1 VQAQQGVGGS
11 LKRPLKRLIL
21 PALIGLAACAR
32 PGPVPAPLAPVG
44 APPPQE
50 AAPPGQVARA
60 ESLSAD
66 SAHGQPVVSP
76 SPTAVQVLPPARDT
90 ASDAAFLDTLR
101 TMTADSV
108 VGRQPAAVSAAAPA
122 DASRLAKPAAPPVGN
137 GVAPGPAAAAAVPP
151 ATWDIDVDRYT
162 TNERVQYY
170 LDYFRTRARDHFE
183 VYLARLGRWEGLV
196 RAKLRAARMPQDMV
210 YLALIESGMNP
221 LAQSRKRAVGLWQF
235 MASTG
240 RRYGLDVDA
249 WVDER
254 RDPWRATD
262 AAIRM
267 LSELNDRFGS
277 LYLAAAAYDAG
288 PGKIERGLNRY
299 DFGQTQGNDLF
310 FALAD
315 ERFLRRETRDYVP
328 KLIAAAMIAKE
339 PERWGFDHIERW
351 DPLRYD
357 SVEVKDAV
365 GLDVVARLADTTADA
380 ILDLNPQFVR
390 RVTPPD
396 RTVWVRVPPGRKD
409 STAARLAVLPPQ
421 RRVTF
426 VEHVVSRG
434 ETLGQI
440 AMRYHVTVDLIVS
453 ANHGVKA
460 RSLRSGRVL
469 VIPTSGIAPSRWVT
483 AARTPAPSG
492 SRLRRTPPVLLS
504 SVARGGAS
512 AAPGV
517 GGAVRTVHIVKSGES
532 PYTIAQS
539 FGVTLDALLQ
549 ANGLTR
555 RSRIKPGQPIRIPT
569 TN

>member
-1 VQAQQGVGGS
+1 M
-11 LKRPLKRLIL
+11 

-32 PGPVPAPLAPVG
+32 PGPAPAPLAPVG
-44 APPPQE
+44 APPPQV
-50 AAPPGQVARA
+50 AAPPNGQVARA
-60 ESLSAD
+60 DSVPAD
-66 SAHGQPVVSP
+66 SAPGQPAVSP
-76 SPTAVQVLPPARDT
+76 SRTTVQVLVPARDT

-108 VGRQPAAVSAAAPA
+108 VGHQPAAVAAAAPA
-122 DASRLAKPAAPPVGN
+122 DASRLASPAVPSVGPGPTAGPTPAA
-137 GVAPGPAAAAAVPP
+137 
-151 ATWDIDVDRYT
+151 ATWDIDVDRYAA
-162 TNERVQYY
+162 NERVQYY

-183 VYLARLGRWEGLV
+183 TYLARLGRWEKLV
-196 RAKLRAARMPQDMV
+196 RAKLRASRMPQDMV

-221 LAQSRKRAVGLWQF
+221 MAVSRKRAVGLWQF
-235 MASTG
+235 MAPTG

-339 PERWGFDHIERW
+339 PEKWGFDHIERW

-357 SVEVKDAV
+357 SIEVHDAV
-365 GLDVVARLADTTADA
+365 GLDVLARLADTTTDA
-380 ILDLNPQFVR
+380 ILDLNPQFIR
-390 RVTPPD
+390 RVTPPG
-396 RTVWVRVPPGRKD
+396 RTVWVRVPPGRAD
-409 STAARLAVLPPQ
+409 SATARLAVLPPQ

-426 VEHVVSRG
+426 VEHVVGRG

-453 ANHGVKA
+453 ANRGVKA
-460 RSLRSGRVL
+460 RSLRAGRVL
-469 VIPTSGIAPSRWVT
+469 VIPTSGIAPSRWTT
-483 AARTPAPSG
+483 AARAPARSG
-492 SRLRRTPPVLLS
+492 GLRPAAPVLLS
-504 SVARGGAS
+504 SVARGGGAGAA
-512 AAPGV
+512 AAPAA
-517 GGAVRTVHIVKSGES
+517 GGAPRTVHIVRAGES
-532 PYTIAQS
+532 PYTISRA
-539 FGVTLDALLQ
+539 FGVSLDALLQ

-555 RSRIKPGQPIRIPT
+555 RSRIKPGQAIRIPSA
-569 TN
+569 N